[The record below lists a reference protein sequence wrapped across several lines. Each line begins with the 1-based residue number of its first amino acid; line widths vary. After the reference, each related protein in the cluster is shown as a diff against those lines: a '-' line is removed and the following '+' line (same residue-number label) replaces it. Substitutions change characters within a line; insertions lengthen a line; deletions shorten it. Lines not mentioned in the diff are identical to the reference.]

1 MNIVESYLK
10 KPHLVMSL
18 VLLIAILGIFGYF
31 KMDWALF
38 PDSNRPQI
46 AVVTV
51 EPGAS
56 SRDIANNVTRPIEKE
71 LSTIDELR
79 QVTSTSKDEVSVVLA
94 EFEYSKG
101 LESAATD
108 VIAEL
113 QKVKPLLPRDI
124 REPQVF
130 KISDA
135 TMPTMTLA
143 IFPKQGSHYDMAMVR
158 ELADNEIKESLLR
171 LPYVA
176 NVEVFGG
183 YQREVEILVN
193 PNKLHRYRLTLA
205 SVIAAIKHEN
215 LNIPNGLMINRHHQ
229 FLIKTSGEY
238 FAIDRIGNIVLGRG
252 GMEPIRLKDVA
263 TIKRGYKERTSA
275 YHGNGKP
282 AIALNIL
289 RAYGGNTLKTIES
302 VKKYLPALKKQYP
315 GLDFQITDTQ
325 ERIIHLSIKNMMGA
339 LRDAII
345 LTVIT
350 IFLFLGDFKGAVI
363 TGISIPFTYVMTFAL
378 MWLFGF
384 EFNIVTLTAVIVA
397 VGMLVDDAIVV
408 IENIER
414 HYHEVKQPLR
424 QAVLDG
430 TNEVM
435 LAVFAGTGTN
445 IMVLFPILFIGGY
458 VQTVLR
464 PFCASLIVALI
475 SSYFVSI
482 TLIPLVAPYILGG
495 RQFKIEKWIKKASDT
510 IVHPIQNFF
519 ISVLKIGLRH
529 KLIFLFIGAVALVIS
544 VRQMKTTIGRN
555 LMPPMD
561 TGIAKVDF
569 EVENNRSLAST
580 EKILS
585 QIERGIMKMPGV
597 LSVSSTLG
605 SEPGV
610 VSFGRGRNPQQG
622 AMTINMIDR
631 FHRTKN
637 IWQIEAEIRKEAR
650 GIEGLKYLHAYDF
663 GATPL
668 STILAPVDVMISG
681 PNPVILD
688 RLANEAMKRMEK
700 VPGFTSLSRTWDMN
714 KTEIQLLVDPLK
726 ARYYGLDPLTIS
738 QQVGIA
744 LRGTPASIFRIP
756 NEDGIIM
763 RVRYPYADRSE
774 LNRLSQ
780 MYITTPKGE
789 LIPLKMIARFQKRS
803 VQSLITHRNLLNVVD
818 IHAYRAKAPI
828 TFLQSGVARVLRGMP
843 LPSGYKITQEG
854 EIKQMKESFGRL
866 GVSMM
871 IAVILLYLSLIPTFK
886 SFLNPLVIMIA
897 IPLALIGAAWGMLI
911 AGKHGCMPAFMG
923 LILLAGVV
931 LKNSILL
938 IDFILE
944 ARAKGDSLHDAI
956 VGSVK
961 VRTRPILMTAGTT
974 IVGML
979 PVALEWAVG
988 LERLSP
994 LAVVAA
1000 GGLAIGTIL
1009 TLVYFP
1015 ILYTLLE
1022 DVKGFFRRGT
1032 VKNG

>member
-1 MNIVESYLK
+1 MNIVEGYLK
-10 KPHLVMSL
+10 KPYLVMTFIL
-18 VLLIAILGIFGYF
+18 MVAILGIFGYHR
-31 KMDWALF
+31 MDWALF

-56 SRDIANNVTRPIEKE
+56 SRDVADNVTRPIEKE
-71 LSTIDELR
+71 LSTIDGLR

-101 LESAATD
+101 LEPAATD

-135 TMPTMTLA
+135 TAPTMTLA
-143 IFPKQGSHYDMAMVR
+143 VFPRKGSHYDLAMVR
-158 ELADNEIKESLLR
+158 ELADNEIKEALLR
-171 LPYVA
+171 LPNVA

-193 PNKLHRYRLTLA
+193 PDKLHRYHLTLA
-205 SVIAAIKHEN
+205 DVIAAVKHEN
-215 LNIPNGLMINRHHQ
+215 LNIPNGLMVNRHHQ
-229 FLIKTSGEY
+229 YLIKTSGEY
-238 FAIDRIGNIVLGRG
+238 FAIDRIGNIILGRG
-252 GMEPIRLKDVA
+252 GKEPIHLRDVA
-263 TIKRGYKERTSA
+263 VIKRGYKERTSA

-289 RAYGGNTLKTIES
+289 RSYGGNTLKTIES
-302 VKKYLPALKKQYP
+302 VKKYIPTLRKQYP
-315 GLDFQITDTQ
+315 GLDFKITDTQ
-325 ERIIHLSIKNMMGA
+325 ERIINLSIKNMMGA

-378 MWLFGF
+378 MWLLGF

-414 HYHEVKQPLR
+414 HYHEVEQPLR

-445 IMVLFPILFIGGY
+445 VMVLFPILFIGGY

-495 RQFKIEKWIKKASDT
+495 KQHRIERWIKSASDAV
-510 IVHPIQNFF
+510 VHPIQDFF
-519 ISVLKIGLRH
+519 IGILKVGLRH
-529 KLIFLFIGAVALVIS
+529 KFIFLLVGAIAFVIS
-544 VRQMKTTIGRN
+544 ARQMKTTIGRN

-561 TGIAKVDF
+561 TGIVKVAF

-585 QIERGIMKMPGV
+585 HIEAGIMKIPGV

-610 VSFGRGRNPQQG
+610 VSFGRGKNPQQG
-622 AMTINMIDR
+622 AITINMIDR
-631 FHRTKN
+631 FHRKKT
-637 IWQIEAEIRKEAR
+637 IWQIEDEIRKESHQ
-650 GIEGLKYLHAYDF
+650 IEGLKYLHAYDF

-681 PNPVILD
+681 PDARVLD
-688 RLANEAMKRMEK
+688 KLGEEAYKRLST
-700 VPGFTSLSRTWDMN
+700 VPGFTSLSRTWDRN
-714 KTEIQLLVDPLK
+714 KTEIQLIVDPLK
-726 ARYYGLDPLTIS
+726 ARYYGLDPFTIS
-738 QQVGIA
+738 QQVGAA
-744 LRGTPASIFRIP
+744 LRGIPASIFRVP
-756 NEDGIIM
+756 NEDGMIM

-774 LNRLSQ
+774 LSRLNQ
-780 MYITTPKGE
+780 MYITTPKGD
-789 LIPLKMIARFQKRS
+789 LIPLKLVAHFRKAH
-803 VQSLITHRNLLNVVD
+803 VQSLITHHNLLNVVD
-818 IHAYRAKAPI
+818 INAYRAKAPI
-828 TFLQSGVARVLRGMP
+828 TFLHSGVVKALKGLP
-843 LPSGYKITQEG
+843 LPDGYKIHYEG
-854 EIKQMKESFGRL
+854 AVKQMNESFGRL
-866 GVSMM
+866 GMSMV
-871 IAVILLYLSLIPTFK
+871 IAIFLLYLS
-886 SFLNPLVIMIA
+886 
-897 IPLALIGAAWGMLI
+897 
-911 AGKHGCMPAFMG
+911 
-923 LILLAGVV
+923 
-931 LKNSILL
+931 
-938 IDFILE
+938 
-944 ARAKGDSLHDAI
+944 
-956 VGSVK
+956 
-961 VRTRPILMTAGTT
+961 
-974 IVGML
+974 
-979 PVALEWAVG
+979 
-988 LERLSP
+988 
-994 LAVVAA
+994 
-1000 GGLAIGTIL
+1000 
-1009 TLVYFP
+1009 
-1015 ILYTLLE
+1015 
-1022 DVKGFFRRGT
+1022 
-1032 VKNG
+1032 

>member
-1 MNIVESYLK
+1 MNIVEGYLK
-10 KPHLVMSL
+10 KPYLVMTFIL
-18 VLLIAILGIFGYF
+18 MVAILGIFGYHR
-31 KMDWALF
+31 MDWALF

-56 SRDIANNVTRPIEKE
+56 SRDVADNVTRPIEKE

-101 LESAATD
+101 LEPAATD
-108 VIAEL
+108 VVASL
-113 QKVKPLLPRDI
+113 QKVKPLLPPDI

-143 IFPKQGSHYDMAMVR
+143 VFPKKGGHYDLAMVR
-158 ELADNEIKESLLR
+158 ELADNAIKEALLR

-183 YQREVEILVN
+183 YHREMKILVN
-193 PNKLHRYRLTLA
+193 PDKLHRYHLA
-205 SVIAAIKHEN
+205 LVDVIAAVRHEN
-215 LNIPNGLMINRHHQ
+215 LNIPNGLMVNRHHQ
-229 FLIKTSGEY
+229 YLIKTSGEY

-252 GMEPIRLKDVA
+252 GKEPIHLRDVA
-263 TIKRGYKERTSA
+263 EIKRGYKERTAA
-275 YHGNGKP
+275 YHGDGKP

-302 VKKYLPALKKQYP
+302 VRSFLPKLKKQYP
-315 GLDFQITDTQ
+315 GLDFKITDTQ
-325 ERIIHLSIKNMMGA
+325 KRIIDISIKNMMGA

-350 IFLFLGDFKGAVI
+350 IFLFLGDFRGAVI

-378 MWLFGF
+378 MWLLGF

-414 HYHEVKQPLR
+414 HLQEVEQPLR

-482 TLIPLVAPYILGG
+482 TLIPLVAPYILKGKTRG
-495 RQFKIEKWIKKASDT
+495 IEKWIKRASDAV
-510 IVHPIQNFF
+510 VHPIQNFF
-519 ISVLKIGLRH
+519 IGMLRVGMRH
-529 KLIFLFIGAVALVIS
+529 KFIFLIIGAVVFVIS
-544 VRQMKTTIGRN
+544 ARQMKTTIGRD

-561 TGIAKVDF
+561 TGIIKVDF

-580 EKILS
+580 ERVLK
-585 QIERGIMKMPGV
+585 QIEAGVQKIPGV
-597 LSVSSTLG
+597 LTVSSSLG

-622 AMTINMIDR
+622 AITINMIDR
-631 FHRTKN
+631 FHRKKS
-637 IWQIEAEIRKEAR
+637 IWQIEEKIRKQSHQ
-650 GIEGLKYLHAYDF
+650 IEGLKYLHAYDF

-668 STILAPVDVMISG
+668 STILAPVDVMVSG
-681 PNPVILD
+681 PDPVVLD
-688 RLANEAMKRMEK
+688 KLGDEAFKRLRK
-700 VPGFTSLSRTWDMN
+700 VPGFTSLSRTWDRN

-726 ARYYGLDPLTIS
+726 ARYYGLDPFTIS

-744 LRGTPASIFRIP
+744 LRGVPASIFRVP
-756 NEDGIIM
+756 NENGLIM
-763 RVRYPYADRSE
+763 RIRYPYARRSG
-774 LNRLSQ
+774 LDRLSQ
-780 MYITTPKGE
+780 MYISTPKGE
-789 LIPLKMIARFQKRS
+789 LIPLKLVARFQKRR

-818 IHAYRAKAPI
+818 INAYRAHAPI
-828 TFLQSGVARVLRGMP
+828 TFLQSGVEKALKSFP
-843 LPSGYKITQEG
+843 LPDGYKISHEG
-854 EIKQMKESFGRL
+854 EFKQMQESFGRL

-871 IAVILLYLSLIPTFK
+871 IAIFLLYLSLIPTFK
-886 SFLNPLVIMIA
+886 SFTNPIVIMVA

-944 ARAKGDSLHDAI
+944 ARARGDSLEDAI
-956 VGSVK
+956 IGSVR

-974 IVGML
+974 IIGML
-979 PVALEWAVG
+979 PIALEWAVG

-994 LAVVAA
+994 LAVVAS
-1000 GGLAIGTIL
+1000 GGLLVGTFL

-1015 ILYTLLE
+1015 ILYTLAE
-1022 DVKGFFRRGT
+1022 EVKGFF
-1032 VKNG
+1032 VKAKVEK

>member
-1 MNIVESYLK
+1 MNIVEGYLK
-10 KPHLVMSL
+10 KPYLVMTFIL
-18 VLLIAILGIFGYF
+18 MVAILGIFGYHR
-31 KMDWALF
+31 MDWALF

-56 SRDIANNVTRPIEKE
+56 SRDIADNVTRPIEKE

-79 QVTSTSKDEVSVVLA
+79 QITSTSKDEVSVVLA

-101 LESAATD
+101 LEPAATD

-143 IFPKQGSHYDMAMVR
+143 VFPKKGSHYDLAMVR
-158 ELADNEIKESLLR
+158 ELADNAIKEALLR
-171 LPYVA
+171 LPHVA

-193 PNKLHRYRLTLA
+193 PDKLHRYRLTLA
-205 SVIAAIKHEN
+205 DVIAAVRHEN

-229 FLIKTSGEY
+229 YLIKTAGEY
-238 FAIDRIGNIVLGRG
+238 FAVDRLGNIILGHAG
-252 GMEPIRLKDVA
+252 SEPVHLRDVA

-275 YHGNGKP
+275 YHGDGKP

-315 GLDFQITDTQ
+315 GLDFEITDTQ
-325 ERIIHLSIKNMMGA
+325 ERIINLSIKNMMGA

-414 HYHEVKQPLR
+414 HYREVQKPLR

-482 TLIPLVAPYILGG
+482 TLIPLVAPYILAG
-495 RQFKIEKWIKKASDT
+495 RQIKIEKWIKKASDAV
-510 IVHPIQNFF
+510 VHPIQNFF
-519 ISVLKIGLRH
+519 IGVLKVGLRH
-529 KLIFLFIGAVALVIS
+529 KFIFLLIGAVAFVVS
-544 VRQMKTTIGRN
+544 ARQMKTTIGRN

-561 TGIAKVDF
+561 TGIVKIDF

-585 QIERGIMKMPGV
+585 RIENGIIKMPGV

-622 AMTINMIDR
+622 AITVNMIDR
-631 FHRTKN
+631 FHRKRT
-637 IWQIEAEIRKEAR
+637 IWQIEAEIRKKAR
-650 GIEGLKYLHAYDF
+650 EIEGLKYLHAYDF

-681 PNPVILD
+681 PDPVVLD
-688 RLANEAMKRMEK
+688 RLTDEAMKHLEK
-700 VPGFTSLSRTWDMN
+700 VPGFTSISRTWDRN

-744 LRGTPASIFRIP
+744 LRGAPASIFRVP

-774 LNRLSQ
+774 LARLNQ
-780 MYITTPKGE
+780 IYLTTPRGD
-789 LIPLKMIARFQKRS
+789 LIPLKRVAHFKRVH

-818 IHAYRAKAPI
+818 IHGYRAKAPI
-828 TFLQSGVARVLRGMP
+828 TFLQSGVVKALKGLP
-843 LPSGYKITQEG
+843 LPDGYHVSHEG

-866 GVSMM
+866 GMSMV
-871 IAVILLYLSLIPTFK
+871 IAIFLLYLSLIPTFK
-886 SFLNPLVIMIA
+886 SFVNPIVIMVA

-944 ARAKGDSLHDAI
+944 ARARGDSLHDAI
-956 VGSVK
+956 VGSVR

-979 PVALEWAVG
+979 PIALEWAIG

-1000 GGLAIGTIL
+1000 GGLFVGTFL

-1015 ILYTLLE
+1015 ILYTMIE
-1022 DVKGFFRRGT
+1022 EAKGFFVRH
-1032 VKNG
+1032 

>member
-1 MNIVESYLK
+1 MNVVEGYLK
-10 KPHLVMSL
+10 KPYLVMTFIL
-18 VLLIAILGIFGYF
+18 MVAILGIFGYHR
-31 KMDWALF
+31 MDWALF

-56 SRDIANNVTRPIEKE
+56 SRDVADNVTRPIEKE

-79 QVTSTSKDEVSVVLA
+79 QITSTSKDEVSVVLA

-101 LESAATD
+101 LEPAATD
-108 VIAEL
+108 VVASL
-113 QKVKPLLPRDI
+113 QKVKPLLPHDI

-135 TMPTMTLA
+135 TAATMTLA
-143 IFPKQGSHYDMAMVR
+143 VFPKEGSHYDLAMVR
-158 ELADNEIKESLLR
+158 ELADNAIKEALLR
-171 LPYVA
+171 LPHVA

-183 YQREVEILVN
+183 YHREVEILVN
-193 PNKLHRYRLTLA
+193 PDKLHRYHLTLA
-205 SVIAAIKHEN
+205 DVIAAVKHEN
-215 LNIPNGLMINRHHQ
+215 LNIPNGLMVNQHHQ

-238 FAIDRIGNIVLGRG
+238 FAIDRVGNIVLGRG
-252 GMEPIRLKDVA
+252 GEEPIHLKDVA

-275 YHGNGKP
+275 YHGDGRP

-302 VKKYLPALKKQYP
+302 VKKFLPQLKRQYP
-315 GLDFQITDTQ
+315 GLDFKVTDTQ
-325 ERIIHLSIKNMMGA
+325 ERIINLSIKNMMGA

-345 LTVIT
+345 LTVLT
-350 IFLFLGDFKGAVI
+350 IFLFLGDFRGAVI

-384 EFNIVTLTAVIVA
+384 EFNIVTLTAVIIA

-414 HYHEVKQPLR
+414 HYREVEQPLR

-464 PFCASLIVALI
+464 PLCASLIVALV

-482 TLIPLVAPYILGG
+482 TLIPLVAPYILRGTPLG
-495 RQFKIEKWIKKASDT
+495 IEKWIKWASDGV
-510 IVHPIQNFF
+510 VHPIQNFF
-519 ISVLKIGLRH
+519 IGVLRVGMRH
-529 KLIFLFIGAVALVIS
+529 KFVFLLIGAAAFIIS
-544 VRQMKTTIGRN
+544 ARLMKTTIGRD

-561 TGIAKVDF
+561 TGIIKVDF
-569 EVENNRSLAST
+569 EVENNRSLSST
-580 EKILS
+580 EEILN
-585 QIERGIMKMPGV
+585 QIESKIVKIPGV
-597 LSVSSTLG
+597 LTVSSQLG

-610 VSFGRGRNPQQG
+610 VSFGRGKNPQQG
-622 AMTINMIDR
+622 SITINMIDR
-631 FHRTKN
+631 FHRKKS
-637 IWQIEAEIRKEAR
+637 IWQIEEEIRNHSHQ
-650 GIEGLKYLHAYDF
+650 IEGLKYLHAYDF
-663 GATPL
+663 GATAL
-668 STILAPVDVMISG
+668 STIMAPVDVMISG
-681 PNPVILD
+681 PDPVALNN
-688 RLANEAMKRMEK
+688 LGNEAFKRLET
-700 VPGFTSLSRTWDMN
+700 VPGLTSISRTWDMN

-726 ARYYGLDPLTIS
+726 ARYYGLDPFTIS

-744 LRGTPASIFRIP
+744 VRGAPASIFRVP
-756 NEDGIIM
+756 NEDGLVM
-763 RVRYPYADRSE
+763 RIRYPYARRSE
-774 LNRLSQ
+774 LERLKE
-780 MYITTPKGE
+780 MYIATPKGD
-789 LIPLKMIARFQKRS
+789 LIPLKLVARFRKS
-803 VQSLITHRNLLNVVD
+803 HVQSLITHRNLLNVLD
-818 IHAYRAKAPI
+818 IDAYRSHAPI
-828 TFLQSGVARVLRGMP
+828 TFLHSGVQKALKGLP
-843 LPSGYKITQEG
+843 LPDGYKVSYEG

-866 GVSMM
+866 GMSMM
-871 IAVILLYLSLIPTFK
+871 IAVFLLYLSLIPTFK
-886 SFLNPLVIMIA
+886 SFVNPIVIMVA

-944 ARAKGDSLHDAI
+944 ARGRGDSLEDAI

-979 PVALEWAVG
+979 PIALEWAIG

-1000 GGLAIGTIL
+1000 GGLLVGTFL

-1015 ILYTLLE
+1015 ILYTLMEELKGVF
-1022 DVKGFFRRGT
+1022 VKT
-1032 VKNG
+1032 K

>member
-1 MNIVESYLK
+1 MNIVEGYLK
-10 KPHLVMSL
+10 KPYLVMTFILL
-18 VLLIAILGIFGYF
+18 VAILGIFGYHR
-31 KMDWALF
+31 MDWALF

-56 SRDIANNVTRPIEKE
+56 SKDVANDVTRPIEKE
-71 LSTIDELR
+71 LATIDELR

-101 LESAATD
+101 LEAAATD
-108 VIAEL
+108 VVASL

-135 TMPTMTLA
+135 TAPTMTLA
-143 IFPKQGSHYDMAMVR
+143 VFPKKGSHYDMAMVR
-158 ELADNEIKESLLR
+158 ELADNEIKEALLR
-171 LPYVA
+171 LPHVA

-183 YQREVEILVN
+183 YQREVEILVD
-193 PNKLHRYRLTLA
+193 PNRLHKYRLTLA
-205 SVIAAIKHEN
+205 DVIAAVKHEN
-215 LNIPNGLMINRHHQ
+215 LNIPNGLMVNRHHQ
-229 FLIKTSGEY
+229 YLIKTSGEY
-238 FAIDRIGNIVLGRG
+238 FAIDRIGNIVLGG
-252 GMEPIRLKDVA
+252 GGKEPVHLKDVA

-275 YHGNGKP
+275 YHGDGRP

-302 VKKYLPALKKQYP
+302 VKKFLPQLKKQYP
-315 GLDFQITDTQ
+315 GLDFKITDTQ

-414 HYHEVKQPLR
+414 HYHEVGQPLR

-445 IMVLFPILFIGGY
+445 IMVLFPVLFIGGY

-482 TLIPLVAPYILGG
+482 TLIPLVAPYILRGKQH
-495 RQFKIEKWIKKASDT
+495 RIERWIKRASDA
-510 IVHPIQNFF
+510 IVHPIQDFF
-519 ISVLKIGLRH
+519 IGVLRVGLRH
-529 KLIFLFIGAVALVIS
+529 KFIFLLIGAIAFVIS
-544 VRQMKTTIGRN
+544 ARQMKTTIGRN

-561 TGIAKVDF
+561 TGIVKVAF

-585 QIERGIMKMPGV
+585 QIESGIMKIPGV
-597 LSVSSTLG
+597 LSMSSTLG

-610 VSFGRGRNPQQG
+610 VSFGRGKNPQEG
-622 AMTINMIDR
+622 AITINMIDR
-631 FHRTKN
+631 FHRKKT
-637 IWQIEAEIRKEAR
+637 IWQIEEEIRQQAHH
-650 GIEGLKYLHAYDF
+650 IEGLKYLHAYDF

-681 PNPVILD
+681 PDPRVLD
-688 RLANEAMKRMEK
+688 RLGNEVYKRLEK
-700 VPGFTSLSRTWDMN
+700 VPGLTSISRTWDMN
-714 KTEIQLLVDPLK
+714 KTEIQLVVDSLK
-726 ARYYGLDPLTIS
+726 ARYYGLDPFTIS

-744 LRGTPASIFRIP
+744 LRGIPASIFRVP

-763 RVRYPYADRSE
+763 RIRYPYSVRSN
-774 LNRLSQ
+774 LQRLKQ

-789 LIPLKMIARFQKRS
+789 LIPLKLIAHFRKAH
-803 VQSLITHRNLLNVVD
+803 VQSLITHHNLLNVVD
-818 IHAYRAKAPI
+818 IDAYRAKAPI
-828 TFLQSGVARVLRGMP
+828 TFLHGGIVKALKG
-843 LPSGYKITQEG
+843 LPIPDGYKIHYEG
-854 EIKQMKESFGRL
+854 AVKQMKESFGRL
-866 GVSMM
+866 GMSMT
-871 IAVILLYLSLIPTFK
+871 IAIFLLYLSLIPTFK
-886 SFLNPLVIMIA
+886 SFVNPIVIMVA

-911 AGKHGCMPAFMG
+911 ADKHGCMPAFMG

-944 ARAKGDSLHDAI
+944 ARARGESLHEAI
-956 VGSVK
+956 VGSVR

-979 PVALEWAVG
+979 PIALEWAIG

-994 LAVVAA
+994 LAVVAS
-1000 GGLAIGTIL
+1000 GGLLVGTFL

-1015 ILYTLLE
+1015 ILYTLME
-1022 DVKGFFRRGT
+1022 EVKGFF
-1032 VKNG
+1032 VKAKS

>member
-1 MNIVESYLK
+1 MNIVEGYLK
-10 KPHLVMSL
+10 KPYLVMT
-18 VLLIAILGIFGYF
+18 LILMVAILGIFGYHR
-31 KMDWALF
+31 MDWALF

-56 SRDIANNVTRPIEKE
+56 SRDVADNVTRPIEKE

-79 QVTSTSKDEVSVVLA
+79 QITSTSKDEVSVVLA

-101 LESAATD
+101 LEPAATD

-113 QKVKPLLPRDI
+113 QKIKPLLPKDI

-135 TMPTMTLA
+135 TAPTMTLA
-143 IFPKQGSHYDMAMVR
+143 VSPRKGSHYDLAMVR
-158 ELADNEIKESLLR
+158 ELADNAIKEALLR
-171 LPYVA
+171 LPHVA

-193 PNKLHRYRLTLA
+193 PDRLHRYRLTLA
-205 SVIAAIKHEN
+205 DVIAAVRHEN

-229 FLIKTSGEY
+229 YLIKTSGEY
-238 FAIDRIGNIVLGRG
+238 FAIDRLGNIILGHAG
-252 GMEPIRLKDVA
+252 SEPVHLRDVA

-275 YHGNGKP
+275 YHGDGKP

-302 VKKYLPALKKQYP
+302 VKKYLPVLKRQYP
-315 GLDFQITDTQ
+315 GLDFEITDTQ
-325 ERIIHLSIKNMMGA
+325 ERIINLSIKNMMGA

-378 MWLFGF
+378 MWLLGF

-414 HYHEVKQPLR
+414 HYREVRKPLR

-482 TLIPLVAPYILGG
+482 TLIPLVAPYILAG
-495 RQFKIEKWIKKASDT
+495 RQIKIEKWIKKASDAV
-510 IVHPIQNFF
+510 VHPIQNFF
-519 ISVLKIGLRH
+519 IGVLKVGLRH
-529 KLIFLFIGAVALVIS
+529 KFIFLLVGAVAFVIS
-544 VRQMKTTIGRN
+544 ARQMKTTIGRN

-561 TGIAKVDF
+561 TGIVKIAF

-580 EKILS
+580 EQILS
-585 QIERGIMKMPGV
+585 RIEAGIMKIPGI

-622 AMTINMIDR
+622 AITVNMIDR
-631 FHRTKN
+631 FHRKRT
-637 IWQIEAEIRKEAR
+637 IWQIEAEIRKKAR
-650 GIEGLKYLHAYDF
+650 EIEGLKYLHAYDF

-681 PNPVILD
+681 PDSRVLD
-688 RLANEAMKRMEK
+688 KLGDEAYQRLMK
-700 VPGFTSLSRTWDMN
+700 VPGFTSISRTWDRD
-714 KTEIQLLVDPLK
+714 KTEIQLIVDPLK

-738 QQVGIA
+738 QQIGIA
-744 LRGTPASIFRIP
+744 LRGVPASIFRVP

-763 RVRYPYADRSE
+763 RVRYPYSDRSE
-774 LNRLSQ
+774 VSRLNQ
-780 MYITTPKGE
+780 MYITTPKGD
-789 LIPLKMIARFQKRS
+789 LIPLKLVAHFKRVH
-803 VQSLITHRNLLNVVD
+803 VQSLITHRNLLNVLD
-818 IHAYRAKAPI
+818 IDAYRAKAPI
-828 TFLQSGVARVLRGMP
+828 TFLQSGVVKALKGLP
-843 LPSGYKITQEG
+843 LPDGYKISHEG

-866 GVSMM
+866 GTSMG
-871 IAVILLYLSLIPTFK
+871 IALILLYLSLIPTFK
-886 SFLNPLVIMIA
+886 SFVNPIVIMVA

-944 ARAKGDSLHDAI
+944 ARARGDALHDAI
-956 VGSVK
+956 IGSVR

-979 PVALEWAVG
+979 PIALEWAIG

-1000 GGLAIGTIL
+1000 GGLFVGTFL

-1015 ILYTLLE
+1015 ILYTLME
-1022 DVKGFFRRGT
+1022 EMKSFFR
-1032 VKNG
+1032 KAK